1 VSIVPWQKTKSEVGE
16 SFMQRSQR
24 LSIPFTRL
32 VVPALAVALGL
43 TVATD
48 HALADAP
55 LASGKITTTA
65 TGASNT
71 YALTLS
77 DSASSTTPIGS
88 VWAAWIPGQ
97 FYFTT
102 TPTSVSEPT
111 GWSGTTSNGG
121 IQWTAN
127 SAAFDV
133 TPGNTLAGFGFQSAE
148 SPALIDGNSPSF
160 PGTPTMTS
168 VAYEG
173 GLFSD
178 GGTTFAFTP
187 TAVPEPTTLVLLTPT
202 ALMLLRRRKQK
213 AAL

>member
-1 VSIVPWQKTKSEVGE
+1 MLRP
-16 SFMQRSQR
+16 QRFFA
-24 LSIPFTRL
+24 PFTRVTVQAL
-32 VVPALAVALGL
+32 VVALGL
-43 TVATD
+43 TAAT
-48 HALADAP
+48 AER
-55 LASGKITTTA
+55 ASAASPITSGTITTTG

-71 YALTLS
+71 YALTLT
-77 DSASSTTPIGS
+77 DSAASTTPIGS

-111 GWSGTTSNGG
+111 GWSGTTASGG

-127 SAAFDV
+127 SPSFDV
-133 TPGNTLAGFGFQSAE
+133 PVGGTLSGFGFQSAE
-148 SPALIDGNSPSF
+148 SPALIDGNAPSF

-178 GGTTFAFTP
+178 AGTTFAFTP
-187 TAVPEPTTLVLLTPT
+187 TAIPEPATLALLTPA
-202 ALMLLRRRKQK
+202 ALMLLRRSKRSI
-213 AAL
+213 

>member
-1 VSIVPWQKTKSEVGE
+1 MRKGRI
-16 SFMQRSQR
+16 FMQRSKR
-24 LSIPFTRL
+24 SFMLFTRL

-43 TVATD
+43 TAGTK
-48 HALADAP
+48 HALAASP
-55 LASGKITTTA
+55 LASGTITTTA

-88 VWAAWIPGQ
+88 VWAAWIPAQ

-102 TPTSVSEPT
+102 TPTSVSDPT
-111 GWSGTTSNGG
+111 GWSGTTAAGG

-127 SAAFDV
+127 SPSFDV
-133 TPGNTLAGFGFQSAE
+133 PVGGTLSGFGFQTAE

-178 GGTTFAFTP
+178 AGTTFAFTP
-187 TAVPEPTTLVLLTPT
+187 TAVPEPTTLALLTPV
-202 ALMLLRRRKQK
+202 ALMMLRRSKRSM
-213 AAL
+213 